1 MAKIKQSDFN
11 KVLDRYVQE
20 NHIIIDNMTNANHGE
35 GLKMYSFVMKMFMH
49 DGMSALEVKDTT
61 IQMHKLFA
69 NYLNM
74 KKGY

>member
-1 MAKIKQSDFN
+1 
-11 KVLDRYVQE
+11 
-20 NHIIIDNMTNANHGE
+20 MTNANHGE
-35 GLKMYSFVMKMFMH
+35 GLKMYSFAMKMFMH